1 MIRIN
6 LLGAPKPKK
15 GKKAAA
21 AVPSVPTFSEGP
33 NIFLVL
39 LIVLAL
45 TAGGNAFWYW
55 RLQKESQRLTQEIA
69 KAEAENRR
77 LSEVK
82 TRYLE
87 REKQKND
94 YKRRVDVIEQL
105 RAAQN
110 GPVTLLSTVGNTVNS
125 TEAVWL
131 STMTED
137 GPNINIKGVALSVQS
152 IADLMKNL
160 KNTGY
165 FKNVEIKESFQD
177 ESVKDMQ
184 AYIFTLVCERNKS

>member
-1 MIRIN
+1 
-6 LLGAPKPKK
+6 
-15 GKKAAA
+15 
-21 AVPSVPTFSEGP
+21 VV
-33 NIFLVL
+33 
-39 LIVLAL
+39 AL
-45 TAGGNAFWYW
+45 TAGGNGVWYW
-55 RLQKESQRLTQEIA
+55 KLNRDAEKLTQQIA
-69 KAEAENRR
+69 KADAENRR

-110 GPVTLLSTVGNTVNS
+110 GPVNLLSTIGNTVNS

-131 STMTED
+131 STMNED
-137 GPNINIKGVALSVQS
+137 GQNVNIKGVALSVQS

-165 FKNVEIKESFQD
+165 FRNIEIKESYQD

-184 AYIFTLVCERNKS
+184 AYVFTLVCEKNKA

>member
-15 GKKAAA
+15 GKKAAV
-21 AVPSVPTFSEGP
+21 VPSVPTFSEGP

-39 LIVLAL
+39 LVVLL
-45 TAGGNAFWYW
+45 ITAVANGFWYW
-55 RLQKESQRLTQEIA
+55 KLQRDAAQIKQDMA
-69 KAEAENRR
+69 KAEIENRR

-82 TRYLE
+82 ARYLE
-87 REKQKND
+87 REKEKND
-94 YKRRVDVIEQL
+94 YKRRVDVIDQL
-105 RAAQN
+105 RSAQS
-110 GPVTLLSTVGNTVNS
+110 GPVTLLATISNTVNS
-125 TEAVWL
+125 TDAVWL
-131 STMTED
+131 STMSEE
-137 GPNINIKGVALSVQS
+137 GPNVNIKGVALSVQS
-152 IADLMKNL
+152 IADLMRNL

-184 AYIFTLVCERNKS
+184 AYNFTLVCERNKS

>member
-6 LLGAPKPKK
+6 LLGTPKPKK
-15 GKKAAA
+15 GKKAAS
-21 AVPSVPTFSEGP
+21 VPSMPTFSEGP

-39 LIVLAL
+39 LVVIAL
-45 TAGGNAFWYW
+45 TAGGNGVWYW
-55 RLQKESQRLTQEIA
+55 KLNRDAEKLTQAIA
-69 KAEAENRR
+69 KADAENRR

-105 RAAQN
+105 RAAQS
-110 GPVTLLSTVGNTVNS
+110 GPVNLLSTIGNTVNT

-131 STMTED
+131 STMNED
-137 GPNINIKGVALSVQS
+137 GQNVNIKGVALSVQS

-165 FKNVEIKESFQD
+165 FRNIEIKESYQD

-184 AYIFTLVCERNKS
+184 AYIFTLVCEKNKA

>member
-15 GKKAAA
+15 GKKAA

-39 LIVLAL
+39 LVVLL
-45 TAGGNAFWYW
+45 ITAVANGFWYLK
-55 RLQKESQRLTQEIA
+55 LQRDADKIKQDMA
-69 KAEAENRR
+69 KAEIENHR

-87 REKQKND
+87 REKEKND
-94 YKRRVDVIEQL
+94 YKRRVDVIDQL
-105 RAAQN
+105 RGAQS
-110 GPVTLLSTVGNTVNS
+110 GPVTLLATISNTVNS
-125 TEAVWL
+125 TDAVWL
-131 STMTED
+131 STMSED
-137 GPNINIKGVALSVQS
+137 GPNVNIKGVALSVQS
-152 IADLMKNL
+152 IADLMRNL

-165 FKNVEIKESFQD
+165 FKNIEIKESFQD
-177 ESVKDMQ
+177 DTVKDMQ
-184 AYIFTLVCERNKS
+184 AYVFTLVCERNKS

>member
-21 AVPSVPTFSEGP
+21 VPSVPTFSEGP

-39 LIVLAL
+39 IVVLLI
-45 TAGGNAFWYW
+45 TAVGNGAWYLKLK
-55 RLQKESQRLTQEIA
+55 REGEKLTQEMA

-82 TRYLE
+82 ARYLE

-105 RAAQN
+105 RNAQS
-110 GPVTLLSTVGNTVNS
+110 GPVNLLATVGNTVNS

-131 STMTED
+131 NTMSED
-137 GPNINIKGVALSVQS
+137 GQNINIKGVALSVQS
-152 IADLMKNL
+152 IADLMRNL

-165 FKNVEIKESFQD
+165 FRNIEIKESYQD

>member
-21 AVPSVPTFSEGP
+21 VPSVPTFSEGP

-39 LIVLAL
+39 IVVLLI
-45 TAGGNAFWYW
+45 TAVGNGAWYLKLK
-55 RLQKESQRLTQEIA
+55 REGEKLTQDLA

-105 RAAQN
+105 RNAQS
-110 GPVTLLSTVGNTVNS
+110 GPVNLLATVGNTVNS

-131 STMTED
+131 NTMSED
-137 GPNINIKGVALSVQS
+137 GQNINIKGVALSVQS
-152 IADLMKNL
+152 IADLMRNL

-165 FKNVEIKESFQD
+165 FRNIEIKESYQD

>member
-21 AVPSVPTFSEGP
+21 APAVPTFSEGP

-39 LIVLAL
+39 LIVVAL
-45 TAGGNAFWYW
+45 TAAGNGFWYW
-55 RLQKESQRLTQEIA
+55 RLQKETERLTQEIA

-105 RAAQN
+105 RAAQS

-131 STMTED
+131 STMSEE
-137 GPNINIKGVALSVQS
+137 GQNINIKGVALSVQS
-152 IADLMKNL
+152 IADLMRNL

-165 FKNVEIKESFQD
+165 FRNIEIKESYQD

>member
-6 LLGAPKPKK
+6 LLGTPKPKK
-15 GKKAAA
+15 GKKAA
-21 AVPSVPTFSEGP
+21 VSVAMPTFSDGP
-33 NIFLVL
+33 NIFMVL
-39 LIVLAL
+39 LLVLAL
-45 TAGGNAFWYW
+45 TAGGNGIWYW
-55 RLQKESQRLTQEIA
+55 KLTRDAEKLSQQIA
-69 KAEAENRR
+69 AADGENRR

-87 REKQKND
+87 RERQKND

-110 GPVTLLSTVGNTVNS
+110 GPVNLLATIGNTVNS

-131 STMTED
+131 STMNED
-137 GPNINIKGVALSVQS
+137 GQNVNIKGVALSVQS

-165 FKNVEIKESFQD
+165 FRNIEIKESYQD

-184 AYIFTLVCERNKS
+184 AFIFTLVCEKNKA